1 MPFIFSWI
9 ISVSAPLVKLQY
21 LHFEIPAAS
30 TRLLASRKLPLLLRA
45 GRIGLFCTIKGRE
58 TSAHFPALEMARAA
72 DLQLPASPGASFG
85 GANFSLFAFDL
96 RQGKG

>member
-1 MPFIFSWI
+1 LDHKCLRIPDKITVPSFPDLSASKDFI
-9 ISVSAPLVKLQY
+9 AG
-21 LHFEIPAAS
+21 H
-30 TRLLASRKLPLLLRA
+30 KLPLLLRA

-58 TSAHFPALEMARAA
+58 TSAHFPAQEMASAA

-85 GANFSLFAFDL
+85 GARLQSVAFDL